1 MNILICGGAGYIG
14 SHTLKYL
21 RALNH
26 HCLVVDNLSTGFEWA
41 ALGAPF
47 YHVDILDKP
56 ALDKVFAANKFDVV
70 MHFCAR
76 SLVGES
82 VEKPGLYYENNVSG
96 TLTLLQS
103 MLDHGVKN
111 LVFSSTAAIFGEP
124 QAEVIDEH
132 YSKAPLNPYGKTKL
146 MIEQVLQDYAVAYG
160 LNSVALRYFNAA
172 GADPDAELGEA
183 HNPETHL
190 IPNILKSLLVDA
202 DNTFKV
208 FGNDYPTHDGTCIR
222 DYIHVND
229 LAAAHVLAM
238 EYLDNKPGFHA
249 FNLGNKTGYSIM
261 ELMQACE
268 KVSGKKV
275 KYELAE
281 RRPGDPAKLVADNSL
296 AAKELGWQ
304 AQYTSIES
312 IIETAW
318 RWHQTGQAK
327 YTG

>member
-14 SHTLKYL
+14 SHALKYL

-26 HCLVVDNLSTGFEWA
+26 HCVVVDNLSSGFEWA
-41 ALGAPF
+41 LQGAPF

-56 ALDKVFAANKFDVV
+56 ALGKVFAANNIDVV

-82 VEKPGLYYENNVSG
+82 VEKPGLYYENNVNG

-132 YSKAPLNPYGKTKL
+132 HIKAPLNPYGKTKL
-146 MIEQVLQDYAVAYG
+146 MIEQVLQDYAAAYG

-183 HNPETHL
+183 HDPETHL

-202 DNTFKV
+202 GNTFKV
-208 FGNDYPTHDGTCIR
+208 FGNDYPTPDGTCIR

-229 LAAAHVLAM
+229 LAAAHGLAM
-238 EYLDNKPGFHA
+238 EYLGTKPGFHA

-261 ELMQACE
+261 EVIQACE
-268 KVSGKKV
+268 KISGKKV
-275 KYELAE
+275 NYELAE

-296 AAKELGWQ
+296 AVEELGWQ

-318 RWHQTGQAK
+318 RWHQTGQVK
-327 YTG
+327 YAG

>member
-1 MNILICGGAGYIG
+1 MNNKKSLLVTGGAGYIG

-26 HCLVVDNLSTGFEWA
+26 HCLVADNLSTGFEWA

-132 YSKAPLNPYGKTKL
+132 HSKAPLNPYGKTKL
-146 MIEQVLQDYAVAYG
+146 MIEQVL
-160 LNSVALRYFNAA
+160 
-172 GADPDAELGEA
+172 
-183 HNPETHL
+183 
-190 IPNILKSLLVDA
+190 
-202 DNTFKV
+202 
-208 FGNDYPTHDGTCIR
+208 
-222 DYIHVND
+222 
-229 LAAAHVLAM
+229 
-238 EYLDNKPGFHA
+238 
-249 FNLGNKTGYSIM
+249 
-261 ELMQACE
+261 
-268 KVSGKKV
+268 
-275 KYELAE
+275 
-281 RRPGDPAKLVADNSL
+281 
-296 AAKELGWQ
+296 
-304 AQYTSIES
+304 
-312 IIETAW
+312 
-318 RWHQTGQAK
+318 
-327 YTG
+327 